1 MFLFF
6 TLSATVLF
14 WRKKKKDMKKKKA
27 TYGIQTV
34 KLTRVSQ
41 SFFPGQILAVIGY
54 TGIKSS
60 MKILFLKTFSLQ
72 AEMYYIWNSVENC
85 MIKPFN

>member
-1 MFLFF
+1 
-6 TLSATVLF
+6 
-14 WRKKKKDMKKKKA
+14 MKKKKA

-41 SFFPGQILAVIGY
+41 SFLPGQILAVIGY

-60 MKILFLKTFSLQ
+60 MKNLFLKTFALQ